1 MNPERSGARVADE
14 IPVRGH
20 GGPFRHIC
28 LCADDYGISPAVNA
42 AIRELLAAGR
52 INATSVMV
60 VAPAFDASEARAL
73 AEITL
78 SRRIQTGLHLTL
90 TAPFRPLS
98 EASGLIVQGSFP
110 RLPLVIMAAAGRAVS
125 RRGLAA
131 EIAAQ
136 LRAFAAAFGRP
147 PDFVDGHQHVQLLPR
162 IRDAI
167 LTEVKRAAPTAW
179 VRQCGSMVPRARRL
193 DDPKGLFIDW
203 LSRGF
208 RRRARAAGIVTNPAF
223 AGTYGFAADADF
235 AALFPRFLDGLPDG
249 GVVMCHPGHVDA
261 QLRRLDP
268 VTHLRERE
276 YAYFSGPAFPRVL
289 AAHGVELA

>member
-20 GGPFRHIC
+20 GGPVRHIC

-167 LTEVKRAAPTAW
+167 LTEVKRAAPPPGYDNAAAW
-179 VRQCGSMVPRARRL
+179 YRGHGAWTIPRACSSTGSAADSGAGHVLRGSSPIRPLRGLMASRRTPIL
-193 DDPKGLFIDW
+193 PRCF
-203 LSRGF
+203 
-208 RRRARAAGIVTNPAF
+208 PAF
-223 AGTYGFAADADF
+223 WTACRT
-235 AALFPRFLDGLPDG
+235 
-249 GVVMCHPGHVDA
+249 VV
-261 QLRRLDP
+261 
-268 VTHLRERE
+268 
-276 YAYFSGPAFPRVL
+276 S
-289 AAHGVELA
+289 

>member
-1 MNPERSGARVADE
+1 MTPERSGAHLADE
-14 IPVRGH
+14 IPLPAHNGPVR
-20 GGPFRHIC
+20 RIC

-60 VAPAFDASEARAL
+60 VAPAFDTSEARAL
-73 AEITL
+73 TEIAA

-98 EASGLIVQGSFP
+98 EPSGLTVQDRFP
-110 RLPLVIMAAAGRAVS
+110 RLPLVIMAAAARAVS
-125 RRGLAA
+125 RRALAT

-136 LRAFAAAFGRP
+136 LEAFVAAFGRP

-162 IRDAI
+162 IREAV
-167 LTEVKRAAPTAW
+167 LTEVKRAAPAAW
-179 VRQCGSMVPRARRL
+179 VRQCGSLLPPARRL
-193 DDPKGLFIDW
+193 GDPKGLFIDW
-203 LSRGF
+203 LSGGF
-208 RRRARAAGIVTNPAF
+208 RRRARTAGIATNPAF
-223 AGTYGFAADADF
+223 AGTYGFTANADF

-276 YAYFSGPAFPRVL
+276 YAYFLGPAYPRVL